1 MKGDIEAKGEVG
13 PHTEQLLI
21 ITAEARAWK
30 ADLIFGECSHLA
42 GKNLVL
48 DSLGDLYEGM
58 HCVVG
63 PDHFSVPAG
72 RPRSLY
78 ALWLKEH
85 EFHGCIEEF
94 LDLFKMSVELEG
106 KDFLVGDESKRLE
119 FAKERAAYR
128 GNYFG
133 DDVTHVPIKDQ
144 LTVDGISR
152 LNSHM
157 ADINEGCSLTGS
169 YICDLDHRSGYSRGG
184 WLVPPLITHGLL
196 ASLNADPAKKDEEVL
211 FLPEEHLIIMGEGI
225 YEDLAGDFP
234 CNFIEYVKEMGRR
247 LKGGNELIHIA
258 GNAMHMHVLGAWIM
272 YGLASLTTKD

>member
-1 MKGDIEAKGEVG
+1 M
-13 PHTEQLLI
+13 
-21 ITAEARAWK
+21 
-30 ADLIFGECSHLA
+30 
-42 GKNLVL
+42 
-48 DSLGDLYEGM
+48 
-58 HCVVG
+58 
-63 PDHFSVPAG
+63 
-72 RPRSLY
+72 
-78 ALWLKEH
+78 
-85 EFHGCIEEF
+85 
-94 LDLFKMSVELEG
+94 
-106 KDFLVGDESKRLE
+106 E
-119 FAKERAAYR
+119 FAKERAACR
-128 GNYFG
+128 GNYFE
-133 DDVTHVPIKDQ
+133 DDVKRIPIKDQ

-247 LKGGNELIHIA
+247 LKGGNELILIA